1 MRNTLNK
8 PINKLKNYFIPKSI
22 CLVSIHPYVKL
33 YQKILANIYNYGLSS
48 NEIPL
53 ENIITN
59 LIIEVP
65 IPPRGLYSINYN
77 YAFNEI
83 NSNNNQSPS
92 RAQSQY
98 MI

>member
-1 MRNTLNK
+1 M
-8 PINKLKNYFIPKSI
+8 F
-22 CLVSIHPYVKL
+22 
-33 YQKILANIYNYGLSS
+33 
-48 NEIPL
+48 
-53 ENIITN
+53 N